1 MGKSKKFKKKVS
13 NDTISYIATI
23 LSFIALAVYAIIDKN
38 YKLLITLGIL
48 VLFFVVVILFI
59 QFSTVGINKRQKKLS
74 LQYKKYKNK
83 ANRTLFEEL
92 YMMAFTERLDEQLKS
107 FMKKEKLKS
116 IQAICSDVIDEDT
129 FDIFY
134 RYIGFDVTL
143 SIKKNNLNYCIDSPV
158 KYDGTSQN
166 ISFEKKKDV
175 DIDINKLSSIDEF
188 YNMIKG
194 LISEINIEID
204 NFKETNLTDEIF
216 NGRLVDSFAG
226 SLKYFKNNG
235 YIAVILGPPLLVFMI
250 FGVVYSFVD
259 VSYRKENFVG
269 FITLIVC
276 GTIFSIVFLLCI
288 IIGVKYLRIYKN
300 YQKDFNLKRYKAIK
314 QKIKNISVV
323 RENASRHNSITLIRY
338 LVLYYDN
345 LKLIVPVKG
354 FAPFAGRKNM
364 KIFKEKCLEETC
376 NIKYLEKSGLVFDG
390 ASKYLVLMR
399 KYLVNNIY
407 E

>member
-1 MGKSKKFKKKVS
+1 MGKSKKSKKKVS

-59 QFSTVGINKRQKKLS
+59 HFSTAGINKRQKKLS
-74 LQYKKYKNK
+74 LQYKTYKNK

-107 FMKKEKLKS
+107 FIKKEKLKS
-116 IQAICSDVIDEDT
+116 IQALCSDVIDEDT

-143 SIKKNNLNYCIDSPV
+143 SIKKNNLNYRIDSPV

-194 LISEINIEID
+194 LISEINIEVD
-204 NFKETNLTDEIF
+204 NFKETNQTDEIF
-216 NGRLVDSFAG
+216 NGRLVDSFER
-226 SLKYFKNNG
+226 LVKRFKYEG
-235 YIAVILGPPLLVFMI
+235 YISVILGPPILVFMMI
-250 FGVVYSFVD
+250 GLVYSFID
-259 VSYRKENFVG
+259 ISYKEENFVG
-269 FITLIVC
+269 FIACIISC
-276 GTIFSIVFLLCI
+276 FSLGIVFLFII
-288 IIGVKYLRIYKN
+288 IIGINYLKIYKN
-300 YQKDFNLKRYKAIK
+300 YQKDFDLKRYKVINE
-314 QKIKNISVV
+314 KIKNIRVV
-323 RENASRHNSITLIRY
+323 RENVGRYDSSRTIRY
-338 LVLYYDN
+338 IILYYEN
-345 LKLIVPVKG
+345 LKLIVPIKG
-354 FAPFAGRKNM
+354 YVEFSGRKNL
-364 KIFKEKCLEETC
+364 KVFKEKCLELKC
-376 NIKYLEKSGLVFDG
+376 SIKYLEKSKLVFDG
-390 ASKYLVLMR
+390 AGRYLCLMR
-399 KYLVNNIY
+399 KYITVNDY
-407 E
+407 D